1 VRVVC
6 ILRAE
11 RADSSTPP
19 AHQGRGVLVKAGL
32 APRRSEATERRK
44 RTVSQEPQ
52 AIGFLKVSQSRA
64 VKN

>member
-11 RADSSTPP
+11 RADSSILP

-44 RTVSQEPQ
+44 QTKAKSPKRLAS
-52 AIGFLKVSQSRA
+52 
-64 VKN
+64 